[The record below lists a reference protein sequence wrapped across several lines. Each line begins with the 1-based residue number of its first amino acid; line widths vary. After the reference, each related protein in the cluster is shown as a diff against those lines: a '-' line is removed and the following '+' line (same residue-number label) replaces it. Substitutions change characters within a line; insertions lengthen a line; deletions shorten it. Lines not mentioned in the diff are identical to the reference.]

1 MWNNYKIIRS
11 YIQPIFKRSPK
22 EHNHAY
28 QYTLRHKEPHN
39 IATEIS
45 DLATNSKVTEYTI
58 TVFVKTS
65 RHVKAKQV
73 NSFLK
78 KWLVKEIHS
87 FLDMEASILETT
99 VTLVA
104 LIPMD
109 MVALMKFCWLN
120 REKKKSDGEIIKS
133 LNN

>member
-1 MWNNYKIIRS
+1 
-11 YIQPIFKRSPK
+11 
-22 EHNHAY
+22 
-28 QYTLRHKEPHN
+28 
-39 IATEIS
+39 
-45 DLATNSKVTEYTI
+45 
-58 TVFVKTS
+58 
-65 RHVKAKQV
+65 
-73 NSFLK
+73 
-78 KWLVKEIHS
+78 
-87 FLDMEASILETT
+87 MEASILETT